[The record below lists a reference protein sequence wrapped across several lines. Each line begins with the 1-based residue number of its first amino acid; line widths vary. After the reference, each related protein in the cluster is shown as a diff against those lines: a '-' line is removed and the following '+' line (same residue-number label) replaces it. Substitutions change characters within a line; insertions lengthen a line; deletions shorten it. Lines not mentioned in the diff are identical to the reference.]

1 VIIILH
7 LSMGTKRKYAFG
19 MKVNNPY
26 NNNPYNIYFI
36 MNILK
41 YIHNNTK
48 IWNDPTNYV
57 SDYN

>member
-1 VIIILH
+1 
-7 LSMGTKRKYAFG
+7 MGTKRKYAFG